1 MEALLPLLGLLLAA
15 LPIVLVVLVVVAFV
29 RSRRIVELVDQ
40 VGRLERRLRRLEGRY
55 EPPVEMPPEAIP
67 VAPAD
72 HVKRPPAPREPP
84 APRLPSPRR
93 ETTSEAAEVEWWI
106 GRRLGWL
113 AVIVFIFAA
122 AFFLKYAFDNNWI
135 GELGRVAIGLVI
147 GAGLCVA
154 GLRQHRKRSR
164 ILSEIFTAAGIVVLY
179 LSTWAAF
186 GFYSLVTRQEGGVFL
201 AVLMALAALLSVAYD
216 SPAVALL
223 ALAGGLLTPL
233 LLASEH
239 DQYVSLFLYLSVL
252 AAAAVGLAW
261 LRPRWPALR
270 TVALLGVQGLYWAW
284 FTGNYHPEKQAAA
297 LVFQIVLFGL
307 FLASGLLAA
316 RGGAPAG
323 KSWSSSPSIPS
334 CSSPRPTACWTR
346 TITCGWGRS
355 PS

>member
-1 MEALLPLLGLLLAA
+1 M
-15 LPIVLVVLVVVAFV
+15 
-29 RSRRIVELVDQ
+29 
-40 VGRLERRLRRLEGRY
+40 
-55 EPPVEMPPEAIP
+55 
-67 VAPAD
+67 
-72 HVKRPPAPREPP
+72 
-84 APRLPSPRR
+84 
-93 ETTSEAAEVEWWI
+93 EWWI

-316 RGGAPAG
+316 PAAAHRLGRAGRRRRQSLPVLRRGLRPAGRGLSPVDGDARRPDRPDLHRGGRRRRPVAGGRPVAALRLGGRGTRISGDRRPAPGRVDGSRRRLGLAVLGGRGAG
-323 KSWSSSPSIPS
+323 AMVVRAARRVAAGASSLGSSSS
-334 CSSPRPTACWTR
+334 
-346 TITCGWGRS
+346 RS
-355 PS
+355 PCCAC